1 MAALTSLQEEIDAG
15 AGGAA
20 FVVGAPGF
28 TKPATFGVGLQ
39 VQVIDDVLRDHGS
52 PLVIWRDYA
61 WAGAIHYGNC
71 AFGAYVCRMTLTIP
85 FDNSYARLPGTFYAR
100 HAPVPVR
107 APHLLAFND
116 DLARLLRISPGEV
129 EEMGRTFAGNTVPEG
144 AQPLAQLYSG
154 HQFGTYNPQLGDGRA
169 VLLGETV
176 GTDGIRRDI
185 QLKGSGATPFSRR
198 GDGRAWLGPVL
209 REYVVSEAMHALGIS
224 TTRALAAVETGEI
237 VLREGPMPGA
247 VLTRVA
253 QSHLRVG
260 TFQVFA
266 VRGQLDSL
274 RQLMDYAIQRHYPQ
288 AEGPM
293 GLLRAVRDA
302 QARLIAQWMSV
313 GFIHGVMNTDN
324 CSIAG
329 ETIDYG
335 PCAFMDSYHPDTVYS
350 SIDRMGRYAYSN
362 QPEIAVW
369 NLAQLATALIQQY
382 EDKEVAVEEATEI
395 VHAMPDLIQAQ
406 WLEWFRAKIGLIRAE
421 DGDLEMIS
429 DLLTRMAQNSADF
442 TNTFRTLGASRARNQ
457 FTDPTSFDQWAE
469 GWQARLQREAPPAE
483 VLKRAN
489 PAFIPRN
496 HRVEQMIQAAVQGDY
511 VPFHRLNAVMAR
523 AFEDQPEASDLT
535 RPPAEN
541 EVVHATFCG
550 T

>member
-1 MAALTSLQEEIDAG
+1 
-15 AGGAA
+15 
-20 FVVGAPGF
+20 
-28 TKPATFGVGLQ
+28 
-39 VQVIDDVLRDHGS
+39 
-52 PLVIWRDYA
+52 
-61 WAGAIHYGNC
+61 
-71 AFGAYVCRMTLTIP
+71 MTLMIP
-85 FDNSYARLPGTFYAR
+85 FDNSYARLPDTFFAR
-100 HAPVPVR
+100 QAPVPVR
-107 APHLLAFND
+107 APSLVAFNA
-116 DLARLLRISPGEV
+116 DLARLLRISPGDL
-129 EEMGRTFAGNTVPEG
+129 EEMAQAFAGNTVPDG

-185 QLKGSGATPFSRR
+185 QLKGSGQTPFSRQ

-209 REYVVSEAMHALGIS
+209 REYVVSEAMQALGIP
-224 TTRALAAVETGEI
+224 TTRALAAVETGEV

-253 QSHLRVG
+253 RSHLRVG

-266 VRGQLDSL
+266 ARGQLENL
-274 RQLMDYAIQRHYPQ
+274 RQLTDYAIQRHYPE
-288 AEGPM
+288 AGGPM

-302 QARLIAQWMSV
+302 QAQLIAQWMSV

-324 CSIAG
+324 SSIAG

-335 PCAFMDSYHPDTVYS
+335 PCAFMDSYHPNTVYS

-369 NLAQLATALIQQY
+369 NLAQLATALIQQF
-382 EDKEVAVEEATEI
+382 EDKDAAVEEATEI
-395 VHAMPDLIQAQ
+395 VHAMPALMQEQ
-406 WLEWFRAKIGLIRAE
+406 WLERFRAKIGLIRAE
-421 DGDLEMIS
+421 EDDLEMIS
-429 DLLTRMAQNSADF
+429 DLLTRMAQNQADF
-442 TNTFRTLGASRARNQ
+442 TNTFRALGSDRARDQ
-457 FTDPTSFDQWAE
+457 FTDPTAYEEWSK
-469 GWQARLQREAPPAE
+469 GWQTRLTREESPAE
-483 VLKRAN
+483 VMAATN

-511 VPFHRLNAVMAR
+511 APFHRLNDVLSR
-523 AFEDQPEASDLT
+523 PYEDQPDAADLQ
-535 RPPAEN
+535 RPPTES
-541 EVVHATFCG
+541 EVVRATFCG

>member
-1 MAALTSLQEEIDAG
+1 
-15 AGGAA
+15 
-20 FVVGAPGF
+20 
-28 TKPATFGVGLQ
+28 
-39 VQVIDDVLRDHGS
+39 
-52 PLVIWRDYA
+52 
-61 WAGAIHYGNC
+61 
-71 AFGAYVCRMTLTIP
+71 MTLTIP
-85 FDNSYARLPGTFYAR
+85 FDNSYVRLPDTFFAR
-100 HAPVPVR
+100 QRPVPVR
-107 APHLLAFND
+107 APKLVAFNS
-116 DLARLLRISPGEV
+116 DLARLLRIAPGDV
-129 EEMGRTFAGNTVPEG
+129 EEMAQAFAGNTVPEG
-144 AQPLAQLYSG
+144 AEPLAQLYSG

-176 GTDGIRRDI
+176 GSDGIRRDI
-185 QLKGSGATPFSRR
+185 QLKGSGQTPFSRQ

-209 REYVVSEAMHALGIS
+209 REYVVSEAMHALGIP

-266 VRGQLDSL
+266 ARGQIESL
-274 RQLMDYAIQRHYPQ
+274 QRLTEYAVQRHYPE
-288 AEGPM
+288 ADGAM

-302 QARLIAQWMSV
+302 QAGLIARWMSV

-324 CSIAG
+324 SSIAG

-335 PCAFMDSYHPDTVYS
+335 PCAFMDSYHPNTVYS

-369 NLAQLATALIQQY
+369 NLAQLATALIQQF
-382 EDKEVAVEEATEI
+382 EDKDAAVEEATEI
-395 VHAMPDLIQAQ
+395 VHAMPALMQAH
-406 WLEWFRAKIGLIRAE
+406 WLERFRAKIGLVRAE
-421 DGDLEMIS
+421 EGDLEMIS
-429 DLLTRMAQNSADF
+429 DLLTRMAQNQADF
-442 TNTFRTLGASRARNQ
+442 ANTFRALGSDRARDQ
-457 FTDPTSFDQWAE
+457 FADPAAFDEWAK
-469 GWQARLQREAPPAE
+469 GWQERLAREDAPLDVMA
-483 VLKRAN
+483 VAN

-511 VPFHRLNAVMAR
+511 APFNRLNEVLSR
-523 AFEDQPEASDLT
+523 PYEDQPESADLM
-535 RPPAEN
+535 RPPAKN